1 MLTPTLTLPL
11 PLPLTPTP
19 NYRCIT
25 HAEKAV
31 VVDRLLLQ
39 QQLIEGEER
48 RAAKRTASESKVSY
62 PLPLPLTS
70 NPQP

>member
-1 MLTPTLTLPL
+1 MYAAGMH
-11 PLPLTPTP
+11 
-19 NYRCIT
+19 NRHI
-25 HAEKAV
+25 
-31 VVDRLLLQ
+31 Q
-39 QQLIEGEER
+39 QPYIHIYSLQLIEGEER